1 MNGDHNMQTAVAYK
15 AVLDNTQVTGP
26 DYDKIKDKLGAEK
39 SSEKLH
45 LEDKSLELTKSSNDY
60 FTLMPQEECDST
72 SKLDCDKIML
82 NNCYWGTTIII
93 QRKVYPML

>member
-1 MNGDHNMQTAVAYK
+1 MQTAVACVNYK

-26 DYDKIKDKLGAEK
+26 DYDEIKDELGTEK

-45 LEDKSLELTKSSNDY
+45 LEDKSLELTKSSNNY

-72 SKLDCDKIML
+72 SKVQSCSL
-82 NNCYWGTTIII
+82 
-93 QRKVYPML
+93 